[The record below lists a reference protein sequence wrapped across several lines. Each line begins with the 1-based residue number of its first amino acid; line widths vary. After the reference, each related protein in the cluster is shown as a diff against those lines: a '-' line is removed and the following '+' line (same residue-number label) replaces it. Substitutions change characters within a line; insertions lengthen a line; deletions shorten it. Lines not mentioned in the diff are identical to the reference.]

1 MIGVS
6 GTINSLETESNDTEA
21 ESPWLH
27 RKTKPYENSP
37 WIRKEGMCL
46 EHVLSAVTTA
56 IFQIGKIPHKTPL
69 FLEKQS
75 TKNPNWNSCWK
86 RTVERKHL
94 EEMPFQ
100 FQSCLQYTITY
111 IFQDVILCFIRQHH
125 NEIIPLN
132 MDSRSPVWSMV
143 IIMSDSAS
151 WESILKIFLINRL
164 FLWCRHEILDMHQ
177 TIAAQTPNLC
187 EDGSKH
193 LKTGATPEISREL
206 QGKSKTNHT

>member
-1 MIGVS
+1 MIDAS
-6 GTINSLETESNDTEA
+6 FTIYSLETVNQMMLTIEKVSAVKTALRLERF
-21 ESPWLH
+21 WLFVD
-27 RKTKPYENSP
+27 
-37 WIRKEGMCL
+37 
-46 EHVLSAVTTA
+46 HVLSAVTTA

-100 FQSCLQYTITY
+100 FQSCLQNTITY

-132 MDSRSPVWSMV
+132 TDSRSPLWRMV

-151 WESILKIFLINRL
+151 WESILKIFLISWS
-164 FLWCRHEILDMHQ
+164 FLWC
-177 TIAAQTPNLC
+177 
-187 EDGSKH
+187 
-193 LKTGATPEISREL
+193 
-206 QGKSKTNHT
+206 